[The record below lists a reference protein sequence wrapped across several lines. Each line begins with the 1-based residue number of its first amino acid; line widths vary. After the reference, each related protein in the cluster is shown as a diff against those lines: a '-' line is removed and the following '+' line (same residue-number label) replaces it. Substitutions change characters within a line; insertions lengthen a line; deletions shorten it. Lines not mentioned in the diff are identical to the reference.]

1 MSRGVSLAPFAPIA
15 ATGFAI
21 AFLHAALPTH
31 WLPFVLVGRAHG
43 WPARKILGV
52 TGMAGA
58 GHVLFTL
65 VLGIALTGAGLAL
78 APHLGRLFNQAVGG
92 LLIALGLFY
101 LLKQLLRPGHVH
113 GDPTAR
119 LGARSDAA
127 AVVGLVAVLTFS
139 PCEAFLPL
147 YLANISYGWAGFA
160 LLSVVLAL
168 GTCLAMILFTSLC
181 LAGADRLRLER
192 LEGYEAVVIGVVLC
206 ALGLFVA
213 FEP

>member
-1 MSRGVSLAPFAPIA
+1 VTSTPFAPIA

-43 WPARKILGV
+43 WSARRVLSV
-52 TGMAGA
+52 TGLAGG

-65 VLGIALTGAGLAL
+65 ALGLLVTTAGLAA
-78 APHLGRLFNQAVGG
+78 APHLGEVFNRIVGG
-92 LLIALGLFY
+92 MLIALGLFY
-101 LLKQLLRPGHVH
+101 FARQALRKEHSH
-113 GDPTAR
+113 GDRTAR

-127 AVVGLVAVLTFS
+127 AIVGLVAMLTFS

-147 YLANISYGWAGFA
+147 YLANVEEGWMGFA
-160 LLSVVLAL
+160 LLSLVLTV
-168 GTCLAMILFTSLC
+168 GTLLAMLLFTGLC

-192 LEGYEAVVIGVVLC
+192 LERYEAAVIGVVLC
-206 ALGLFVA
+206 LLGAFVA
-213 FEP
+213 LEH

>member
-1 MSRGVSLAPFAPIA
+1 MTSTPFAPIA

-43 WPARKILGV
+43 WPARRVLAV
-52 TGMAGA
+52 TGLAGG

-65 VLGIALTGAGLAL
+65 VLGLLVTTAGLAV
-78 APHLGRLFNQAVGG
+78 APHLGEVFGRIVGG
-92 LLIALGLFY
+92 VLIAIGLFY
-101 LLKQLLRPGHVH
+101 LARQALRKPHSH
-113 GDPTAR
+113 GDGVAR

-127 AVVGLVAVLTFS
+127 AVVGLVAMLTFS

-147 YLANISYGWAGFA
+147 YLTNVEAGWTGFV
-160 LLSVVLAL
+160 LLSIVLTV
-168 GTCLAMILFTSLC
+168 GTLAAMLLLTGLC

-192 LEGYEAVVIGVVLC
+192 LERYEAAVIGVVLC
-206 ALGLFVA
+206 LLGAFVA
-213 FEP
+213 LEH

>member
-1 MSRGVSLAPFAPIA
+1 MDSAAFAPIA

-43 WPARKILGV
+43 WSGRRVLGV
-52 TGMAGA
+52 TGLAGG

-65 VLGIALTGAGLAL
+65 ALGLVLTGAGLAV
-78 APHLGRLFNQAVGG
+78 APKLGELFHKGVAG
-92 LLIALGLFY
+92 LLFALGLFY
-101 LLKQLLRPGHVH
+101 LARQAFGKSHSHADR
-113 GDPTAR
+113 TAR
-119 LGARSDAA
+119 LRGRSDAA
-127 AVVGLVAVLTFS
+127 AMLGLVVVLTFS

-147 YLANISYGWAGFA
+147 YLANVEHGWAGFA
-160 LLSVVLAL
+160 LLSLVLFL
-168 GTCLAMILFTSLC
+168 GTLLAMLLLTGLC

-192 LEGYEAVVIGVVLC
+192 LERYEAAVIGVALC

-213 FEP
+213 LEG